1 MMALAILLYC
11 FIIFCMVFVMMSA
24 AFVLAIRLGM
34 FDMKDNP
41 DSISWEKFK
50 SWFKKDK
57 NAQK

>member
-1 MMALAILLYC
+1 MMGT
-11 FIIFCMVFVMMSA
+11 S
-24 AFVLAIRLGM
+24 FVLAIRFGL

-57 NAQK
+57 NVQE